1 MATPPLGVECGP
13 GFEPPSAVGAGGASH
28 FINVY
33 ENIKGWCQA
42 TQDKRQWAETYV
54 QEVLPE
60 HEKVLT
66 CRRSCTGT
74 GCQERLQSLPH
85 WRYSTT
91 LWTQPCAACSGM
103 ALLDPAGGTR

>member
-66 CRRSCTGT
+66 VQTIVHRHRVPRAVAESP
-74 GCQERLQSLPH
+74 SLEIFNNPLD
-85 WRYSTT
+85 TT
-91 LWTQPCAACSGM
+91 LCGVLWYG
-103 ALLDPAGGTR
+103 PA